1 MRYILKLY
9 IVSLNKSR
17 VSAITNI
24 LTDYLSTSTIIV
36 QDIKTLSNV
45 TSRMS

>member
-17 VSAITNI
+17 VI

>member
-17 VSAITNI
+17 VAITNI